1 MSISAWQHVSKPP
14 GFARRLVSTSASQRS
29 SGRRGDDLFEEA
41 VHEEGDSRS
50 NTGGDLI
57 LKGLKAEMLKAEAE
71 AC

>member
-1 MSISAWQHVSKPP
+1 MSISACQHA
-14 GFARRLVSTSASQRS
+14 ARLRQAACQHSASQRS

-50 NTGGDLI
+50 NTGGDPI